1 MKKIYED
8 IQKHLTPEF
17 LRFANYSIENYK
29 LSSSGAHSLHH
40 WLRVAE
46 NAFIVANSNGV
57 QGVDR
62 KVILYFAFSHD
73 MMRETEHHCE
83 VHGKNAAKKL
93 RIMRE
98 NLLTELDDKQFKLL
112 LRACAGHT
120 VGLHDSNP
128 TIGACWDGD
137 RLDLFRVGIY
147 PDGKYLNHE
156 ASKCPMLIQER
167 SNIAAMW
174 EINSFWY
181 DYFDIVGIMND
192 G

>member
-1 MKKIYED
+1 MKRIYDD
-8 IQKHLTPEF
+8 IKGNITPTF
-17 LRFANYSIENYK
+17 LKFANEAIKNYK
-29 LSSSGAHSLHH
+29 LSSSGCHSLHH

-83 VHGKNAAKKL
+83 VHGINAAKRL
-93 RIMRE
+93 REIYD
-98 NLLTELDDKQFKLL
+98 TVKDDLDEKQFKLL

-120 VGLHDSNP
+120 TGLHDSSP
-128 TIGACWDGD
+128 TIGACWDAD

-147 PDGKYLNHE
+147 PDVKYLNHE
-156 ASKCPMLIQER
+156 ASKCPMLIQAR
-167 SNIAAMW
+167 SNRAAMW
-174 EINSFWY
+174 EIDSFWY
-181 DYFDIVGIMND
+181 MYFDIPTIM
-192 G
+192 GS

>member
-1 MKKIYED
+1 MKNIYED

-17 LRFANYSIENYK
+17 LRFAKYSIENYK

-73 MMRETEHHCE
+73 MMRETENHCE
-83 VHGKNAAKKL
+83 VHGSNAAKRL
-93 RIMRE
+93 RELRE
-98 NLLTELDDKQFKLL
+98 EYLTELNDEQFKLV

-128 TIGACWDGD
+128 TIGVCWDAD

-147 PDGKYLNHE
+147 PDAKYLNHE
-156 ASKCPMLIQER
+156 ASKCPMLIQSR
-167 SNIAAMW
+167 SNHAAMW
-174 EINSFWY
+174 EIDSFWY
-181 DYFDIVGIMND
+181 MYFDIPTIMR